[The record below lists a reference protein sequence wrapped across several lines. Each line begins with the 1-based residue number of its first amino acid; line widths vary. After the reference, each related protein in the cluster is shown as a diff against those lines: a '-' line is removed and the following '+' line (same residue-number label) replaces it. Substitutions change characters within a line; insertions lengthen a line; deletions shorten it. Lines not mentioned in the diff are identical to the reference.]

1 MRTSATAMALMIVSA
16 SFFFSACQSYVEA
29 PIVDAAPRVSSVNLN
44 FRMRDATVT
53 RPYASVQYEVPAITQ
68 SVVNNGA
75 VLAYFREQDTW
86 TALPYTFAYESAD
99 FDAVDFTVM
108 FGFAFER
115 RFFELFYEASTTAV
129 NPAAQP
135 DRLVKLVII
144 DGFPAGKED
153 IDWTDYEV
161 VARRFNLED

>member
-1 MRTSATAMALMIVSA
+1 MLSGSLFI
-16 SFFFSACQSYVEA
+16 SACQSYVEA
-29 PIVDAAPRVSSVNLN
+29 PIVEAPPRVSSVNLN
-44 FRMRDATVT
+44 FRMRDATVN
-53 RPYASVQYEVPAITQ
+53 RPYASVQFDVPAITQ

-86 TALPYTFAYESAD
+86 TALPYTFSYESPD

-144 DGFPAGKED
+144 DGFPAGKVD
-153 IDWTDYEV
+153 IDWSDYEA
-161 VARRFNLED
+161 VARHFNLED